1 MARLLDFGRLS
12 FEAQRFS
19 AEFWRRV
26 PEALFLP
33 GLHLTDPEV
42 IEVDT
47 LPVSEKL
54 VEKIK
59 ATSSRRVVEIS
70 IPPEACLTREITLP
84 KAAVPRASAAIALQ
98 LRQTL
103 PGGGKGLV
111 WRSTRKA
118 ATNETVTYLACILK
132 QKQVDALVAALTASG
147 AKVAGLRI
155 KGSDGAP
162 LWSGEARKDRMRRI
176 GLIAAVAAAFLPAA
190 VTTGLSN
197 RDMAAIASE
206 LQVTKD
212 RVESLK
218 ERLVAEKVEEG
229 DADAKRLDI
238 LQAVRSFNKQS
249 WRLQILA
256 DLTRGLPDSVWI
268 SELAIAEDQVSLAGF
283 SAGEVSEVLMA
294 LQSIAWVSNAQ
305 LDGPVSVDAS
315 AGESRFQVSVSIKDA
330 DPGL

>member
-1 MARLLDFGRLS
+1 MTRLLDLGWLS
-12 FEAQRFS
+12 FEAQRLS

-42 IEVDT
+42 IEAGT
-47 LPVSEKL
+47 LPISEEL

-59 ATSSRRVVEIS
+59 AASSRRAVEIS
-70 IPPEACLTREITLP
+70 IPPQACLTREITLP
-84 KAAVPRASAAIALQ
+84 KAVAPRASAAIALQ

-103 PGGGKGLV
+103 PGGGKGLI
-111 WRSTRKA
+111 WRFMKKA
-118 ATNETVTYLACILK
+118 ATSETVTYLACILK
-132 QKQVDALVAALTASG
+132 QQQVDALVAALTASG

-155 KGSDGAP
+155 TGSDGTA
-162 LWSGEARKDRMRRI
+162 LWTGVAHKDRMRRM
-176 GLIAAVAAAFLPAA
+176 GLIASVAAALLPAA
-190 VTTGLSN
+190 VTTALSN
-197 RDMAAIASE
+197 RDLAVASAE
-206 LQVTKD
+206 LQVTKE
-212 RVESLK
+212 RVERLK
-218 ERLVAEKVEEG
+218 ERLLAEKSAEG
-229 DADAKRLDI
+229 DAEAKKQDLV
-238 LQAVRSFNKQS
+238 QAVGSFNNQS

-256 DLTRGLPDSVWI
+256 DLTRALPDSVWI

-283 SAGEVSEVLMA
+283 SAGEVSEILMV

-315 AGESRFQVSVSIKDA
+315 SGESRFQVSVSIKDA